1 MIDHIGFPVSD
12 YARSKAFYAQAL
24 APLGYGLVMEIDG
37 AHTESRAAAAGF
49 GSAGKPDFWIGAEGG
64 LKKPLHVAIVAADRA
79 SVDAFHVAA
88 LHAGGRDN
96 GAPGLRPH
104 YHANYYAA
112 FVLDPDGHNIEAV
125 CHAGDEAQRLSGER
139 RQP

>member
-37 AHTESRAAAAGF
+37 AHTESRAAAVGF

-96 GAPGLRPH
+96 GASRLAAPLSRQLLR
-104 YHANYYAA
+104 
-112 FVLDPDGHNIEAV
+112 
-125 CHAGDEAQRLSGER
+125 RLRSRSR
-139 RQP
+139 RPQHRGGVSCRAKRSA